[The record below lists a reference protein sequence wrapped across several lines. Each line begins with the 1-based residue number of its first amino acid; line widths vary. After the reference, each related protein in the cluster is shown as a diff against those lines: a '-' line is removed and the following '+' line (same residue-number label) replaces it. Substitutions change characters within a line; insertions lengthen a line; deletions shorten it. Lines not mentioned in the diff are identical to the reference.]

1 MGSFSRLIKFAS
13 DDGNVYFADLG
24 KEVLE
29 PPFTGVKIKAY
40 RSFNDLL
47 AQENEEHLTVENPTG
62 HSFASIARAA
72 GKAIGNAPFGAQGC
86 IPTDSEILH
95 QQQSI
100 PKSNTSVV
108 TGRMTPEIRMLNQ
121 AVMRTHGCAIQVP
134 AARIRRTC
142 RQARVAKRKEKEE
155 GTYVLEACPVGLGRR
170 N

>member
-1 MGSFSRLIKFAS
+1 MCERYEIDGKLCLNQWKYRRPAGSRDLYLHSHARFSS
-13 DDGNVYFADLG
+13 C
-24 KEVLE
+24 
-29 PPFTGVKIKAY
+29 
-40 RSFNDLL
+40 SL
-47 AQENEEHLTVENPTG
+47 APERLTVENPTG